1 MSGSEIAH
9 ILQQIR
15 AEEESARRALSDP
28 AIVAKHTFI
37 NKRTEHI
44 GQHVKT
50 LAQIVGSEQKAIDLV
65 VRDQLQQE
73 GIVIVSHYDAPKS

>member
-1 MSGSEIAH
+1 MAGSEIDH

-37 NKRTEHI
+37 NTRTENI
-44 GQHVKT
+44 GRHVKT
-50 LAQIVGSEQKAIDLV
+50 LVQIVGSEQKAIDLV
-65 VRDQLQQE
+65 VTDQLQQE
-73 GIVIVSHYDAPKS
+73 GIVVMSHDTTPKS